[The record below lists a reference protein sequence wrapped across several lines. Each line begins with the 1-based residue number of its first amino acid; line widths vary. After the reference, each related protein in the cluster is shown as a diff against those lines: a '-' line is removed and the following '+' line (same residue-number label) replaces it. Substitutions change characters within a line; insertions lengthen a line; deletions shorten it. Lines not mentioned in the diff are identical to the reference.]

1 MATSSASP
9 SSLSWQDNALSRILQ
24 VTLNPQHPKRQG
36 YVYLAELV
44 REWQTT
50 NTQNHDNDPSLP
62 STSERTYP
70 LLTAD
75 RIEEVVLSR
84 LSYLATMTPD
94 QVTEA
99 KSHYP
104 VLNANAFTYLLQC
117 WKRAKDIRQGLLQRQ
132 ANLDP
137 QVLQSR
143 LETVD
148 QCSQYLISYAGIT
161 LNMPGMFPD
170 CGGNPNEDI
179 VAGVVEVMLKEDGF
193 SPQGI
198 PQLFWEEVTQRFD
211 GDGLEEIV
219 SQVVGQMGIG
229 LNRDKSVFGK
239 FRDYYRVMS
248 ELLNVK
254 LLAVNLTRAPGWFD
268 MLAGENASGKWSEST
283 VPAEQLHIHTLF
295 GPLFTPSAFPRD
307 DPSILTTYF
316 KDIRQRNRSDVES
329 AMTSLRGTVDGIQ
342 RTLFQ
347 FTDTL
352 VRANNGARQA
362 VLEYVAM
369 VISKNCNR
377 GKMVVDDTQ
386 VSPDGFMWN
395 WQMVLLLLC
404 EPFLDSQASKIDRID
419 PLYLA
424 KTTLLSLQ
432 DETKIKATEEE
443 ANTYFESMAG
453 GSHPPANFITE
464 IFYLTLAFQHL
475 SLVPMYR
482 GFITSLRELG
492 EFRRQLDQLKEHMA
506 EQPLEGTAALLHE
519 RYLERQQAEF
529 DTMVSRKFA
538 TEAQLFNPKV
548 LTVAGQ
554 FYTLTMKW
562 LLRLVDPAQQYPLK
576 PLSLPLPA
584 QPPHKFTTLPE
595 YFMSDVVDF
604 VLGLLKYDTMMM
616 LHMSLEDLVI
626 FVVVFLDHSS
636 YVKNPYLRAN
646 LVEILFFLT
655 LEPPADAFPRLDF
668 GAMLNTNPISLEYLA
683 PALMRFYVEVEHTGA
698 SSQFYDKFNIRYN
711 ISQVLKY
718 LRKNED
724 HRRQIQERSK
734 DESFF
739 IRFVNLL
746 MNDTTY
752 LLDESLTKLTEIR
765 NLQQEMANVAEW
777 SAQPDTYRRERQSLL
792 IQDERMATSYLS
804 LGNETLYML
813 GYLTEEVPLPFISP
827 EIVERLAAMLN
838 YNLQG
843 MVGPKCMELKVK
855 NPEKYHFRPRQLLC
869 MILDVYLHLAHYP
882 EFIRAVARDGR
893 SYKKDW
899 FLKAIKIVGS
909 SGGFSSSNA
918 NVEALRKFVDQVETE
933 LRESQLEE
941 EDLGEIP
948 DEFLDPLTW
957 SLMEEPVIL
966 PSSKVTLDLS
976 TIKSHL
982 LSDATDP
989 FNRSS
994 LTIDMVVPNTE
1005 LKEKIREFKQSR
1017 STTTKPV

>member
-1 MATSSASP
+1 MATSPVSP
-9 SSLSWQDNALSRILQ
+9 STFASWQDNALSRILQ
-24 VTLNPQHPKRQG
+24 VTLNPKHPKRQG
-36 YVYLAELV
+36 YVYLTQLV
-44 REWQTT
+44 QEWQSTDSR
-50 NTQNHDNDPSLP
+50 NNNDPSPP
-62 STSERTYP
+62 STSESTYP
-70 LLTAD
+70 LLTTD
-75 RIEEVVLSR
+75 RIEEVLLNR
-84 LSYLATMTPD
+84 LSYLAGMTPD

-99 KSHYP
+99 KSCYP
-104 VLNANAFTYLLQC
+104 VLNANSFVYLLQC
-117 WKRAKDIRQGLLQRQ
+117 WKRANDIRQGLLERR
-132 ANLDP
+132 AKLDP

-143 LETVD
+143 LETVH
-148 QCSQYLISYAGIT
+148 QCSQFMISYAGIT
-161 LNMPGMFPD
+161 LNIPGMFPD
-170 CGGNPNEDI
+170 CGGDSNEEI
-179 VAGVVEVMLKEDGF
+179 VPSVVEVMVKEDEF
-193 SPQGI
+193 SSQGI
-198 PQLFWEEVTQRFD
+198 PRLFWEEMAQRFD

-219 SQVVGQMGIG
+219 GQIVGQMGVG
-229 LNRDKSVFGK
+229 LNLDMSVFGK
-239 FRDYYRVMS
+239 FRNYYRAMS
-248 ELLNVK
+248 ELLEVK
-254 LLAVNLTRAPGWFD
+254 PLAVNLTQAPGWFD
-268 MLAGENASGKWSEST
+268 MLAGENASNKWSEST
-283 VPAEQLHIHTLF
+283 VPAEQLHMHTLI
-295 GPLFTPSAFPRD
+295 GPLFTLSAFPRD
-307 DPSILTTYF
+307 DSSVLTTYF

-329 AMTSLRGTVDGIQ
+329 AMTSLRRTVDRIH

-352 VRANNGARQA
+352 VRTNSGARQA

-395 WQMVLLLLC
+395 WQMVMFLLC
-404 EPFLDSQASKIDRID
+404 EPFLDNQASKIDRID
-419 PLYLA
+419 PLYLV
-424 KTTLLSLQ
+424 KTTLLSTQ

-443 ANTYFESMAG
+443 AKSYFESVAK
-453 GSHPPANFITE
+453 SPHPPANFITE
-464 IFYLTLAFQHL
+464 VFYLTMALQHL
-475 SLVPMYR
+475 SVVPMYR
-482 GFITSLRELG
+482 EFISSLRDLG
-492 EFRRQLDQLKEHMA
+492 EFQRQLDQLKEHIA
-506 EQPLEGTAALLHE
+506 QQPPGGPAALLHE
-519 RYLERQQAEF
+519 RFLERQQAEF
-529 DTMVSRKFA
+529 GMMVSRKFA
-538 TEAQLFNPKV
+538 TETQLFNPKV
-548 LTVAGQ
+548 LSVAGK
-554 FYTLTMKW
+554 FYTLTMQW
-562 LLRLVDPAQQYPLK
+562 LLRLVDPAQQYPLQ

-595 YFMSDVVDF
+595 YFMADVVDF

-616 LHMSLEDLVI
+616 LHMSLDYLI
-626 FVVVFLDHSS
+626 AFVVVFLDHSS

-655 LEPPADAFPRLDF
+655 LESPSETLPQLDF
-668 GAMLNTNPISLEYLA
+668 GGVLNTDPLSLKYLA

-711 ISQVLKY
+711 ISQVLRY

-724 HRRQIQERSK
+724 HRRQIQEQSN

-752 LLDESLTKLTEIR
+752 LLDESLTKLAEIR

-777 SAQPDTYRRERQSLL
+777 STQPDNYRRERQSLL
-792 IQDERMATSYLS
+792 LQDERMATSYLS
-804 LGNETLYML
+804 LGIETLYML
-813 GYLTEEVPLPFISP
+813 GYLTQEVPLPFISP
-827 EIVERLAAMLN
+827 EIVDRLAAMLN

-855 NPEKYHFRPRQLLC
+855 NPEKYRFRPRKLLC

-893 SYKKDW
+893 SYNKEW
-899 FLKAIKIVGS
+899 FLKAITIVERHEVSPSHAKLG
-909 SGGFSSSNA
+909 
-918 NVEALRKFVDQVETE
+918 ALHQFVDQVETE

-982 LSDATDP
+982 LSDSTDP

-1017 STTTKPV
+1017 STAAKPV